1 MELDLS
7 DLESIRSFSQ
17 QILMAESHLEL
28 LVNNGGEY
36 YYFTAYTALNT
47 NRN

>member
-17 QILMAESHLEL
+17 QILKTESHLEL
-28 LVNNGGEY
+28 LVNNGGS
-36 YYFTAYTALNT
+36 YFLSTQYEGVP
-47 NRN
+47 